1 MDKFSREKKDILIMD
16 DFSINLLNY
25 NNDKDTTTFLDTM
38 FSNSFSPYNTLPTRV
53 GNTSGTLIDNIFYN
67 KPFNIDMIAGNLCS
81 GISDNLI
88 QFLVEPSSYMSNSS
102 KEKIIKRCYKKYDK
116 KNSNLT

>member
-38 FSNSFSPYNTLPTRV
+38 FSNSCLPFITLPTSV
-53 GNTSGTLIDNIFYN
+53 GNTSETLIDNIFYTKQLN
-67 KPFNIDMIAGNLCS
+67 NDMIAGKLCS
-81 GISDNLI
+81 VISDHLT
-88 QFLVEPSSYMSNSS
+88 QFLVEPSSYMHNNS
-102 KEKIIKRCYKKYDK
+102 KE
-116 KNSNLT
+116 